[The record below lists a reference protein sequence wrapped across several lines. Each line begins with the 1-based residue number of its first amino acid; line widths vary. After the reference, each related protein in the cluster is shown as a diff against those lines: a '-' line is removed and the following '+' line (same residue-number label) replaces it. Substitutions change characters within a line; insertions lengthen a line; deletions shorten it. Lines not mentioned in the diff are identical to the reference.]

1 MKFFAALLSIF
12 FFTQTMAKNKSIN
25 LLILGDSITEGYGVA
40 PEKSYPTLLEG
51 KWKKA
56 GQEIKVVASAI
67 SGSTSAT
74 GPQRFMWITKR
85 PEIFHKLVLFLGGN
99 DVLRS
104 IPASE
109 TKKNL
114 LATLKEMES
123 YQRKHS
129 GEGIEIYLVQ
139 LKVPKNY
146 GKKIVKEWEALY
158 PDLQK
163 EVKFSL
169 IPFPLADIILKKE
182 LNLPDGIHPNE
193 KGHEK
198 LAEFF
203 YQFFK
208 TKGKW

>member
-1 MKFFAALLSIF
+1 
-12 FFTQTMAKNKSIN
+12 MAKNKSIN